1 MTLRLRVVVL
11 VIATLTVQIVLLSGL
26 RDSGIRTDAMLLLPI
41 AAAIVA
47 GSERGAIVGFIA
59 GFVADLFLQTP
70 FGLSAL
76 TFSVLGFGVGILQG
90 NVIRAAW
97 WIAPLTALVGSAL
110 GIVLYALIGAVV
122 GQAHLV
128 RPELGVIAVSVALV
142 NAPLSV
148 VAVRL
153 MAWALRD
160 AQPDRA
166 YAR

>member
-1 MTLRLRVVVL
+1 MTVRLRVVLLVL
-11 VIATLTVQIVLLSGL
+11 VTLTVQVVLLSGL
-26 RDSGIRTDAMLLLPI
+26 RDAGIRTDALLLLPI
-41 AAAIVA
+41 AAAIVG
-47 GSERGAIVGFIA
+47 GSERGAIMGFVA

-76 TFSVLGFGVGILQG
+76 TYSVVGFAVGVLQG

-97 WIAPLTALVGSAL
+97 WIAPVTAFVGSAL

-122 GQAHLV
+122 GQGHLV
-128 RPELGVIAVSVALV
+128 RPELAVIALWVALV

-148 VAVRL
+148 LVVRL
-153 MAWALRD
+153 MAWAYHD

>member
-1 MTLRLRVVVL
+1 MTLRLRVVLL
-11 VIATLTVQIVLLSGL
+11 VIVTLTVQVVLLSGL
-26 RDSGIRTDAMLLLPI
+26 RDAGVRTDALLLLPI
-41 AAAIVA
+41 AAAIVG
-47 GSERGAIVGFIA
+47 GSERGALVGFVA

-76 TFSVLGFGVGILQG
+76 TFSVVGFAVGVLQG

-97 WIAPLTALVGSAL
+97 WIAPLTALVGSAA

-122 GQAHLV
+122 GQPHLV
-128 RPELGVIAVSVALV
+128 RPELGVIALSVALV

-148 VAVRL
+148 VVVRA
-153 MAWALRD
+153 MSWALREPH
-160 AQPDRA
+160 PDRA